1 MTAKSNLKLKR
12 LEKILLSMDS
22 VLIAYSGGV
31 DSTFLLKVAS
41 NVLGNKKVLA
51 ITAKSVTFPSWEIK
65 LAKKMAKKFKI
76 KQIIIETDELK
87 NPKFIK
93 NDKERCYWC
102 KKELFSKLLII
113 AKKEGLKYVADGAN
127 YDDVKDFRPGMK
139 ASKELKVRSPLK
151 EARLKKDEIRKLSKK
166 LGLPTWNKPSFACFS
181 SRLPYGIEITKDLLH
196 KINLAESLL
205 RKLGF
210 TQVRVRHHDKI
221 ARIEVFE
228 EEIPKLIKR
237 NIRKKIVSEL
247 NKLGYLYVTID
258 LQGYKTGS
266 INKILNLGRRK

>member
-1 MTAKSNLKLKR
+1 MTSKKNSKLKR
-12 LEKILLSMDS
+12 LEKNLASMDS

-41 NVLGNKKVLA
+41 DVLGNKKVLA
-51 ITAKSVTFPSWEIK
+51 VTAKSVTFPSWEMQ

-87 NPKFIK
+87 NSKFVK
-93 NDKERCYWC
+93 NSKDRCYWC
-102 KKELFSKLLII
+102 KKELFSKLLTI
-113 AKKEGLKYVADGAN
+113 AEKEGLRYVADGAN
-127 YDDVKDFRPGMK
+127 YDDIKDFRPGMK
-139 ASKELKVRSPLK
+139 AAKELKVRSPLK
-151 EARLKKDEIRKLSKK
+151 EARLKKEEIREMSKN

-181 SRLPYGIEITKDLLH
+181 SRFPYGVKITKDLLQ
-196 KINLAESLL
+196 KINTAESLL
-205 RKLGF
+205 RKLGL

-221 ARIEVFE
+221 ARIEVYE
-228 EEIPKLIKR
+228 EEIPKLIQR
-237 NIRKKIVSEL
+237 NIREKIVSEF

-266 INKILNLGRRK
+266 INKTLNLGRKK